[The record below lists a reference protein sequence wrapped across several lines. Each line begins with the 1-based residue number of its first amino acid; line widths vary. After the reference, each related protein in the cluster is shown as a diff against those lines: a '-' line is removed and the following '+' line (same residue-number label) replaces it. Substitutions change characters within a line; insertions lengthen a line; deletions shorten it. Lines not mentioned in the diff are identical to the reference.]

1 MMVRPLPPPPM
12 QVMVH
17 DAQAD
22 ESRLALTVKELQA
35 ESAALRLRLTQQE
48 AEVWSVLVWG
58 GGRAERVA
66 KGQVWGRNGEGES
79 AYAGRSRSETA
90 LLPPLMPEVV
100 GDNPPPPPPLSLPPL
115 LRGVPRCVR
124 LLRRAG

>member
-48 AEVWSVLVWG
+48 AEVWSVLVCG
-58 GGRAERVA
+58 GG
-66 KGQVWGRNGEGES
+66 KG
-79 AYAGRSRSETA
+79 
-90 LLPPLMPEVV
+90 
-100 GDNPPPPPPLSLPPL
+100 
-115 LRGVPRCVR
+115 
-124 LLRRAG
+124 